1 MQPSFQDCEK
11 CRTLPEP
18 KFPLL
23 ENNHGG
29 VGGVD
34 LADLLL
40 SSSEMAAFDM
50 QRLYLT
56 SPADKT
62 LSDGAA
68 EAETKQN
75 GIFTLPLFSR

>member
-1 MQPSFQDCEK
+1 
-11 CRTLPEP
+11 
-18 KFPLL
+18 
-23 ENNHGG
+23 
-29 VGGVD
+29 
-34 LADLLL
+34 
-40 SSSEMAAFDM
+40 MAAFDM

-62 LSDGAA
+62 LSDGAM